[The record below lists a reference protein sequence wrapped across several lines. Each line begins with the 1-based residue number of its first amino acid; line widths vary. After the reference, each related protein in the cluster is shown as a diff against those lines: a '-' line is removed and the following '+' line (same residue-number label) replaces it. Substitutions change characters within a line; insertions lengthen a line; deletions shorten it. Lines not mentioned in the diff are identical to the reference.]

1 MKIAQ
6 KSLLRIEKMLK
17 YDKERI
23 SQPLLNLLKSD
34 IFSVFDSYFEMNLE
48 DISISYFVGEDGKYH
63 FKFDV
68 GARRMKR
75 PTYF

>member
-34 IFSVFDSYFEMNLE
+34 IFSVFDSYFEKKFL
-48 DISISYFVGEDGKYH
+48 GEGTQQRK
-63 FKFDV
+63 
-68 GARRMKR
+68 AKR
-75 PTYF
+75 AGLPYTDKSLQSLLNMA